1 MKMAH
6 FWKLYT
12 HELRKMGMPYL
23 IVLIAFIAGNGLL
36 FLKYYNTGTGNLV
49 FHYIVLA
56 LFYIAFPILFTIS
69 FRKEDV
75 SRADYLSF
83 SLPMHRSTVLLSRF
97 MAAFSLLVVSFGF
110 AVLSSFVLSFLLEK
124 YMVLFYQNT
133 MHQLNVYHPDVWG
146 TTINKSAHFFLAKL
160 GFLCTFVIM
169 GIVTLTRSLQYI
181 FRWFNEFLCDFS
193 SLVLFILFCWLG
205 LSHLTLRNVEPI
217 ILGQVVLMIGIAAG
231 LFFLAM
237 GIFVFEKY
245 GEV

>member
-1 MKMAH
+1 MSY
-6 FWKLYT
+6 FWKLYI

-23 IVLIAFIAGNGLL
+23 IVLIAFIAGNGFL

-49 FHYIVLA
+49 SHYIILA

-75 SRADYLSF
+75 SRADHLSF

-110 AVLSSFVLSFLLEK
+110 AALSSLVLSYLLEK
-124 YMVLFYQNT
+124 HMVLFYQNT
-133 MHQLNVYHPDVWG
+133 MHQPNLYHPDVWG
-146 TTINKSAHFFLAKL
+146 LTINKSPHFFLAKL

-205 LSHLTLRNVEPI
+205 LQHMTFPKSGQM
-217 ILGQVVLMIGIAAG
+217 ILGPEILINTVVAG
-231 LFFLAM
+231 LVFLAIGM
-237 GIFVFEKY
+237 FFFEKY